1 MEPADFAV
9 KIEEVMAED
18 CTVYECVFEDD
29 NEIGRVWNFAIEDS
43 ISGYLAVEDN
53 EETFE
58 VQTVSVGLY
67 LKDISDYS
75 REDLFNLLYVNSEFI
90 NATLS
95 VIKIP
100 IPIDDETE
108 LSEEIDM
115 EDPELVEMHDFLVIH
130 SRIPLEIFNPED
142 FMGYVE
148 NMLVQYEVLLGDDNE
163 TDEAE
168 TDEDLELDVEEI
180 LESKDGD

>member
-18 CTVYECVFEDD
+18 CTAYECVFEDD
-29 NEIGRVWNFAIEDS
+29 NEIARVWNFAVEDS

-67 LKDISDYS
+67 LKDITDYS

-90 NATLS
+90 NASLS

-108 LSEEIDM
+108 ITEETDM
-115 EDPELVEMHDFLVIH
+115 EDPDLVEMHDFLVIH

-148 NMLVQYEVLLGDDNE
+148 NMLVQYEVLLDDE
-163 TDEAE
+163 PEAE
-168 TDEDLELDVEEI
+168 EPELDESLELDVKDI
-180 LESKDGD
+180 LESKDED